1 MQIMQN
7 VQTMQGIET
16 MQIMQIMQEGT
27 NSDRCQRQKQGA
39 VSGSVAEALP
49 AAEAAEAELGPPSKF
64 ASALRA

>member
-1 MQIMQN
+1 MQ
-7 VQTMQGIET
+7 T

-64 ASALRA
+64 ASTLRA